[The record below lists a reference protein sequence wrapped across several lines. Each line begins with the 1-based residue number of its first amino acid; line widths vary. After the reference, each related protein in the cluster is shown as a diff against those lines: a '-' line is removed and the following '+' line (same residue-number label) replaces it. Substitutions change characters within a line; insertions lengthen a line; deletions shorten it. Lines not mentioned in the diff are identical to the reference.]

1 MNSFDCPDRKV
12 QRTNGS
18 LLFDIEAG
26 HHILPKIIPWEFPSQ
41 LSELIEKEITDSL
54 SKMEENSSSM
64 EVVEEEPD
72 KKEMQK
78 GLDTHDNEPDSIEA
92 KKVAML
98 TRNGSIQDS
107 IDFTAQFDELS
118 NSSGT
123 PVTFSRRN
131 VRRKLD
137 AVQSSDSEDEILSNG
152 YHIVLDTDANDE
164 ASLGVNN
171 SFPSYCPLTENCL
184 SPLTDKIH
192 SGPENWEETCYQHS
206 ERPDDTQIDETCKS
220 FDVSCVPESSFVPET
235 IIGDVTEL
243 LSRTVSHGHV
253 ASLEISVGNES
264 IETLFPVEAE
274 NRDKPLLRLHK
285 ISDMLGNTCDV
296 NPEFSHGE
304 EVEDSH
310 NENVEATRGY
320 QVMDECSRMDFDRRS
335 KFVEKPRSL
344 METDLV
350 QESWIKLRG
359 CRTDLRQYTV
369 SEQQDA
375 IQSIKLAHD
384 MSNLISEADVLLCNC
399 HLVASVSTLFKK
411 YKSLSLCYACVT
423 NYDRY
428 FLQDSLEPSMVPSEA
443 SDAFGWCDEHVQMTS
458 AIAQHGFCFYAKDI
472 AAVGSKMGCE
482 SSVDIASEMLAS
494 TTNMMTLGKLIGQDM
509 RTSKPLCGAKGLEM
523 SPPKS
528 DLLKRY

>member
-1 MNSFDCPDRKV
+1 M

-137 AVQSSDSEDEILSNG
+137 AVHSSDSEDEILSNG

-428 FLQDSLEPSMVPSEA
+428 FLQDSLEPSMVPSEG

-494 TTNMMTLGKLIGQDM
+494 TTNMMTLGKLIGLDM